1 MAFMNAKKRNKT
13 VIWVL
18 VILISVGL
26 LASVSIGYF
35 TGFVSTP
42 GTPSSSGTS
51 APAAGLSESEAN
63 QNFSTGSSL
72 MQQGK
77 TEDALKYFE
86 AARKG
91 YEDVVK
97 KDPKN
102 IQSLGDLATTYF
114 YTGNTD
120 KAIETANKALAIE
133 PKFTTVRLNLA
144 KYLFY
149 GQNNSFGA
157 VTELKK
163 IAKGD
168 VNYDAA
174 QQFLAEVDS
183 SKNQSPPLNTVPSNG
198 SATKK

>member
-13 VIWVL
+13 VIWIL
-18 VILISVGL
+18 VVLISIGL

-35 TGFVSTP
+35 TGFVTP
-42 GTPSSSGTS
+42 SASSSSGTS
-51 APAAGLSESEAN
+51 GPVSGSGESVAN
-63 QNFSTGSSL
+63 QNFQTGSNL
-72 MQQGK
+72 LGQGK

-91 YEDVVK
+91 YEEVVK

-120 KAIETANKALAIE
+120 KAIETANKALAVE

-149 GQNNSFGA
+149 GKNNSFGA
-157 VTELKK
+157 LSELKK

-174 QQFLAEVDS
+174 QQFMAEVNN
-183 SKNQSPPLNTVPSNG
+183 SKNQTPPLKTVPSNG
-198 SATKK
+198 STTKK

>member
-18 VILISVGL
+18 VVLISVGL

-35 TGFVSTP
+35 TGFVNTPSTA
-42 GTPSSSGTS
+42 SSSGTS
-51 APAAGLSESEAN
+51 GPVSGSGESVAN
-63 QNFSTGSSL
+63 QNFETGSNL
-72 MQQGK
+72 LGQGK
-77 TEDALKYFE
+77 TEDALKYFQ
-86 AARKG
+86 AALKG
-91 YEDVVK
+91 YEEVVK

-149 GQNNSFGA
+149 GKNNSFGA
-157 VTELKK
+157 LSELKK

-174 QQFLAEVDS
+174 QQFMAEVNN
-183 SKNQSPPLNTVPSNG
+183 SKNQTPPLKTAPSNG
-198 SATKK
+198 AATKK